1 MRTIIAGSR
10 GVKLYRQITEA
21 VNNSSFDISVIISGT
36 ARGADK
42 LGEIYAARND
52 IPCEQYPADWDKH
65 GRSAGYIRNS
75 LMADNAD
82 ALIAIWDGESRGTK
96 HMIDIARRKGL
107 KVWIQNLNE

>member
-1 MRTIIAGSR
+1 MKTIIAGSR
-10 GVKLYRQITEA
+10 GVKLYRQIVEA
-21 VNNSSFDISVIISGT
+21 VENSEFDISCVISGT
-36 ARGADK
+36 ARGADR
-42 LGEIYAARND
+42 LGEDYAFKND
-52 IPCEQYPADWDKH
+52 IACERYPAEWDKH
-65 GRSAGYIRNS
+65 GKSAGYIRNT